1 METLATHQKPQ
12 EAKTTH
18 SQYFKS
24 KTVVII
30 AAVLIE
36 MILLIGAFNLGMK
49 VAFHKARFTYTWM
62 SNYQKNFIPPTGPEF
77 MMNHRP
83 GDPEFMNANG
93 AIGQIIG
100 IKDTGLTIK
109 GYDNNEKKV
118 LINQGTTIR
127 KDFADLKISD
137 LKINDTVIVMG
148 APNEQGQIEAKLVRV
163 LDQTKQ

>member
-62 SNYQKNFIPPTGPEF
+62 SNYQKNFIPPTG
-77 MMNHRP
+77 
-83 GDPEFMNANG
+83 PEFMNANG

>member
-1 METLATHQKPQ
+1 
-12 EAKTTH
+12 
-18 SQYFKS
+18 
-24 KTVVII
+24 
-30 AAVLIE
+30 
-36 MILLIGAFNLGMK
+36 
-49 VAFHKARFTYTWM
+49 M